1 MIIQISIL
9 ILLYSMQSLYEIIL
23 DMIRALGKPYLNL
36 LRLFLLLYSCHFL

>member
-1 MIIQISIL
+1 MIIQISVL

-23 DMIRALGKPYLNL
+23 DMIRALGKLYLNL